1 MAAKQTGHVFAA
13 EHRQLVGMR
22 LSSPKLLVLAGA
34 GLLLCAG
41 SALAQT
47 SEAVTT
53 AGSSAGGVP
62 TAADEAPSTVH
73 QTPRP
78 AEVQPLPD
86 FRDLEAAADA
96 GRKAPLLGEFHG
108 EVGGVVGT
116 GGLRGA
122 YGHVTTH
129 PSDNSTVDLRFST
142 IHQNGGFYGYGGY
155 GGAYGPYYD
164 AYGPASRYHR
174 AMDPMFGPDPTGGLL
189 PPGY

>member
-1 MAAKQTGHVFAA
+1 MAAKQTGHVFAV
-13 EHRQLVGMR
+13 EHRQPIGMR

-41 SALAQT
+41 QALAQT

-62 TAADEAPSTVH
+62 TAADEPAATVR
-73 QTPRP
+73 QTPPP
-78 AEVQPLPD
+78 AQPQPLPD
-86 FRDLEAAADA
+86 FRDLEAAAEA
-96 GRKAPLLGEFHG
+96 GHKAPLLGEFHG
-108 EVGGVVGT
+108 EVSGVVGT

-122 YGHVTTH
+122 YGHIQAH

-142 IHQNGGFYGYGGY
+142 IRQNGGIYGFGGY

-164 AYGPASRYHR
+164 AYGPAARYHR
-174 AMDPMFGPDPTGGLL
+174 AMDPLFSADPTGGLI